1 LAALLNDYSTGRVH
15 APFFI
20 GKLMKYFT
28 VEEANALL
36 PALEPLMEKLLTKRA
51 RVSRQAQQMGHLQTG
66 SLLGDFRSNV
76 GSAELSALTQQF
88 AAIEQMIDQIQV
100 FGVVLKDVN
109 AGLLDF
115 LSERNGRDVYLCWRY
130 GEDQIEYYHE
140 LHIGFGGRQ
149 QIE

>member
-1 LAALLNDYSTGRVH
+1 
-15 APFFI
+15 
-20 GKLMKYFT
+20 MKYFT

-51 RVSRQAQQMGHLQTG
+51 RVSRQAKQMGHL
-66 SLLGDFRSNV
+66 LGDYRSNV

-88 AAIEQMIDQIQV
+88 AAIQQMIDQVQAY
-100 FGVVLKDVN
+100 GVVLRDVN

-140 LHIGFGGRQ
+140 LHTGFSDRQ
-149 QIE
+149 HIE